1 MGWNTFGQVLTTLR
15 ANKLR
20 SFLSMFG
27 ITWGVLSLILLTAT
41 GEGFRVAQYESFRKL
56 GQDILIIWGGR
67 TSVQY
72 EGFQAGRWIP
82 LRYEDYEI
90 LQREARLLKAV
101 SPELIRDDLVARTPL
116 NYGTFAIRGVLPEYQ
131 EMRTIEI
138 AHGRLIN
145 PADCA
150 EGRLVCVIG
159 SEVNKQLF
167 NDKISVGET
176 VRIEGYPFTVIGLMS
191 YKELN
196 SNYWGQDHSS
206 IFIPYQTMRRLFP
219 NPDPSVSPFWVN
231 NLIAAPLR
239 HDLYEEAETEVR
251 RILGR
256 HRFFD
261 PEDEDALAIWNT
273 GRSMEMLDLMMR
285 SLQIFLGVVGL
296 VTLTLGALGVLNIM
310 LVAVRERVAEI
321 GIRRAVGARR
331 RDILTQFLLESLTIS
346 GLAGGTGLAVG
357 LGLCAVVN
365 RLPVQ
370 SVLFAGMIVSPW
382 IAGGAATA
390 LALVALAAAVYPA
403 WQAARMDPVEALR
416 FEPN

>member
-1 MGWNTFGQVLTTLR
+1 MRWSTLGQVMATLR

-41 GEGFRVAQYESFRKL
+41 GEGFRIAQHENFRKL

-67 TSVQY
+67 TSRQY

-82 LRYEDYEI
+82 LRREDAEI
-90 LQREARLLKAV
+90 LKREARLLKAV
-101 SPELIRDDLVARTPL
+101 SPELIRSDLVARTNL
-116 NYGTFAIRGVLPEYQ
+116 NYGTFSVRGVLPEYQ
-131 EMRTIEI
+131 PMRTIEV

-145 PADCA
+145 QADCDQA
-150 EGRLVCVIG
+150 RPVCVIG
-159 SEVNKQLF
+159 SEVNRQLF
-167 NDKISVGET
+167 DGKVSVGET
-176 VRIEGYPFTVIGLMS
+176 VRIAGHPFTVIGLMPP
-191 YKELN
+191 KELN
-196 SNYWGQDHSS
+196 NNYWGQDHSS
-206 IFIPYQTMRRLFP
+206 IFIPYPTMRRLFP
-219 NPDPSVSPFWVN
+219 NPDPNLSPDWVN

-239 HDLYEEAETEVR
+239 HELYDAAEKEVR

-273 GRSMEMLDLMMR
+273 GRSVEMMDIMMG

-310 LVAVRERVAEI
+310 LVAVRERIAEI
-321 GIRRAVGARR
+321 GVRRAVGARR
-331 RDILTQFLLESLTIS
+331 RDILGQFLLESLFIS
-346 GLAGGTGLAVG
+346 GLAGGTGLLIG
-357 LGLCAVVN
+357 LGLCFLIN
-365 RLPVQ
+365 QLPVQ
-370 SVLFAGMIVSPW
+370 SVAFAGTIVSPW
-382 IAGGAATA
+382 IAGGAALA
-390 LALVALAAAVYPA
+390 LAVVATGAAVYPA
-403 WQAARMDPVEALR
+403 WVAAQMDPVEALR

>member
-67 TSVQY
+67 TSLQH

-116 NYGTFAIRGVLPEYQ
+116 NYGTFAIRGVVPEYQ
-131 EMRTIEI
+131 EMRSIEL
-138 AHGRLIN
+138 AYGRHIN
-145 PADCA
+145 PADSA

-167 NDKISVGET
+167 NDRVSVGET

-196 SNYWGQDHSS
+196 SSYWGQDHSS
-206 IFIPYQTMRRLFP
+206 IFVPYQTMRRLFP
-219 NPDPSVSPFWVN
+219 NPDPNLSPFWVD

-239 HDLYEEAETEVR
+239 HDLYEEAEEEVR

-310 LVAVRERVAEI
+310 LVAVRERITEI
-321 GIRRAVGARR
+321 GIRRALGARR
-331 RDILTQFLLESLTIS
+331 RDILTQFLLESLIIS

-382 IAGGAATA
+382 IAGGAAVA
-390 LALVALAAAVYPA
+390 LALVALGAAVYPA
-403 WQAARMDPVEALR
+403 WQAAQMDPVEALR